1 MLYRGMGKIF
11 PYGNGVVFMEE
22 EKLYIV
28 THPLRLRILRVLER
42 EGSLY
47 VNQIVERLKGE
58 GVDVDRKLVS
68 YHLSRLL
75 QYGLVEGEFKL
86 MNPSKGYAVAVKYFR
101 LTDEAKRI
109 LSRIRNI

>member
-1 MLYRGMGKIF
+1 MGKIF

-22 EKLYIV
+22 EKLYV
-28 THPLRLRILRVLER
+28 VAHPMRLRILRVLER

-47 VNQIVERLKGE
+47 VNQIVEKLKGE

-101 LTDEAKRI
+101 LTDEARRI

>member
-1 MLYRGMGKIF
+1 MGKIF
-11 PYGNGVVFMEE
+11 PYGNEVVFMEE
-22 EKLYIV
+22 EKLYV
-28 THPLRLRILRVLER
+28 VAHPMRLRILRVLER

-47 VNQIVERLKGE
+47 VNQIVEKLKGE

-101 LTDEAKRI
+101 LTDEARRI
-109 LSRIRNI
+109 LSRIRNL

>member
-1 MLYRGMGKIF
+1 VGKIF
-11 PYGNGVVFMEE
+11 PYGNRVVFMEE
-22 EKLYIV
+22 EKLYV
-28 THPLRLRILRVLER
+28 VAHPMRLRILRVLER

-47 VNQIVERLKGE
+47 VNQIVEKLKGE

-86 MNPSKGYAVAVKYFR
+86 MNPSKGYAVAVKHFR
-101 LTDEAKRI
+101 LTDEARRI
-109 LSRIRNI
+109 LSRIRNL